1 MTMNARRGAKG
12 SRNHPTNPSRHTE
25 TGAIRRHLWRVIAVQ
40 SFNTSKDLI
49 LVILLPHDITTTV
62 MENWTMAIMLRN
74 YVIVIAGAAYEDD
87 TGKHSRA

>member
-1 MTMNARRGAKG
+1 MTMNARHGAKG
-12 SRNHPTNPSRHTE
+12 SRNHPTNPSHHTE
-25 TGAIRRHLWRVIAVQ
+25 TGAIRRHMWRVIAVQ

-49 LVILLPHDITTTV
+49 LVILLPRDITTTV
-62 MENWTMAIMLRN
+62 MANWTMAIMLRN